1 MTADPA
7 PANPY
12 PGLRAFEPDDS
23 SCFFGRERETDE
35 LRRRLRQTRLLAVVG
50 ASGSGKSSLVRCGLV
65 PSLHAGFMSGAGSRW
80 RVAIFRP
87 GQDPIGHLA
96 AALARPGVLG
106 DASPDT
112 PAAPEATAPRLP
124 LEVALRDSS
133 LGLAAAVHQAALPL
147 GDNLLLVVDQF
158 EELFRYSRRDRH
170 QHRHVH
176 GPQTD
181 DEATAFVK
189 LLLEAARPG
198 GKPAAPVAATPIY
211 VVLTMR
217 SEFIGECMAFQGL
230 PEAINAGQYLVP
242 ALSRDALRAAITGPA
257 AVRGVGVAPRLLVRL
272 LNEVGELAEA
282 NAGSDQLPVLQHAL
296 MRTWDAW
303 AADHAAGEPIDIRHY
318 QKIGTLRD
326 ALSEHADLAW
336 KELAGPREQGI
347 AERLFKALTVTNDD
361 GLGLRRP
368 TAFGVLRQACAAQ
381 TDELA
386 RVIDVFRAPGR
397 AFLQPAAGVALRDD
411 DVVDIAHESLMR
423 LWQRLVGWVQ
433 QEARA
438 TEVYRRLQR
447 SARQHAAGEA
457 GLWRPPELT
466 LGWRWRQDTAPTA
479 AWSGDPPEEFDRAMA
494 FLQRSRR
501 AHLLR
506 RTAAALGGLAL
517 VGAAIAW
524 LVIDAR
530 QQQALARQQAELAEA
545 RGEQNRILQAEVA
558 RLGEARASAEAA
570 QAVQLAAVQ
579 DLRAMH
585 ERLKAEVATLDAR
598 RAPLEADVARLRETN
613 RGLDVELSR
622 FKLEYGL
629 LETRRDALVATG
641 RHLDAEADHLRWGQ
655 MQLDSVPATLA
666 VQAKVL
672 ISQVEALTIVQ
683 RRLRAL
689 VAETLTCAPVMA
701 VPEEPP
707 LAAALGAEPAKRV
720 MALDPDVVVP
730 PDAESTDALRRRID
744 ALARELAAL
753 VEARARL
760 LDEAA
765 WLQQAN
771 RLLETQREL
780 LRQELARLASVQRA
794 LQQRQVA
801 LRAAVA
807 QAERR
812 RTELLAEIAHQEQAN
827 QRQLARIEDLRK
839 QVSKLQQEVSSA
851 TWKLAGLDS
860 DIRKLRTD
868 NLRSTGQMDAAVA
881 PLLAGAARPG
891 QPPDLAAMLAVKAW
905 RWTPH
910 DADDAAQPAVY
921 NALWRALRRLD
932 AAAAMALL
940 SPDSA
945 ASGAKLGTTRSA
957 LLVQALCQ
965 RADRPFSAAE
975 WDTYLPKLACYTPEV
990 ARACVR

>member
-1 MTADPA
+1 VTADPA

-368 TAFGVLRQACAAQ
+368 PPSVCCGRP
-381 TDELA
+381 A
-386 RVIDVFRAPGR
+386 R
-397 AFLQPAAGVALRDD
+397 
-411 DVVDIAHESLMR
+411 
-423 LWQRLVGWVQ
+423 
-433 QEARA
+433 
-438 TEVYRRLQR
+438 
-447 SARQHAAGEA
+447 
-457 GLWRPPELT
+457 
-466 LGWRWRQDTAPTA
+466 
-479 AWSGDPPEEFDRAMA
+479 
-494 FLQRSRR
+494 
-501 AHLLR
+501 
-506 RTAAALGGLAL
+506 
-517 VGAAIAW
+517 
-524 LVIDAR
+524 
-530 QQQALARQQAELAEA
+530 
-545 RGEQNRILQAEVA
+545 
-558 RLGEARASAEAA
+558 
-570 QAVQLAAVQ
+570 
-579 DLRAMH
+579 
-585 ERLKAEVATLDAR
+585 
-598 RAPLEADVARLRETN
+598 
-613 RGLDVELSR
+613 
-622 FKLEYGL
+622 
-629 LETRRDALVATG
+629 
-641 RHLDAEADHLRWGQ
+641 
-655 MQLDSVPATLA
+655 
-666 VQAKVL
+666 
-672 ISQVEALTIVQ
+672 
-683 RRLRAL
+683 
-689 VAETLTCAPVMA
+689 
-701 VPEEPP
+701 
-707 LAAALGAEPAKRV
+707 
-720 MALDPDVVVP
+720 
-730 PDAESTDALRRRID
+730 
-744 ALARELAAL
+744 
-753 VEARARL
+753 
-760 LDEAA
+760 
-765 WLQQAN
+765 
-771 RLLETQREL
+771 
-780 LRQELARLASVQRA
+780 
-794 LQQRQVA
+794 
-801 LRAAVA
+801 
-807 QAERR
+807 RR
-812 RTELLAEIAHQEQAN
+812 RT
-827 QRQLARIEDLRK
+827 
-839 QVSKLQQEVSSA
+839 S
-851 TWKLAGLDS
+851 W
-860 DIRKLRTD
+860 
-868 NLRSTGQMDAAVA
+868 
-881 PLLAGAARPG
+881 
-891 QPPDLAAMLAVKAW
+891 
-905 RWTPH
+905 
-910 DADDAAQPAVY
+910 PA
-921 NALWRALRRLD
+921 
-932 AAAAMALL
+932 
-940 SPDSA
+940 
-945 ASGAKLGTTRSA
+945 
-957 LLVQALCQ
+957 
-965 RADRPFSAAE
+965 
-975 WDTYLPKLACYTPEV
+975 
-990 ARACVR
+990 